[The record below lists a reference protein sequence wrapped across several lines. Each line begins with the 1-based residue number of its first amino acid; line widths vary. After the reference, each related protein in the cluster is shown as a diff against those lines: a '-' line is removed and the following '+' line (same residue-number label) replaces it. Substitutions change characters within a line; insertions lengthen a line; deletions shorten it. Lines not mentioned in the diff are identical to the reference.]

1 MVHRLF
7 GRRPRH
13 RNNGYEGAAF
23 GFGAVL
29 DATVDECEQR
39 MILAD
44 SNILARVPLGAAL
57 AHDNVA
63 GKTMLAA
70 KKLDAQALAG
80 RVAPVARRSAR
91 FFVCHL
97 GLLVLSMVELSFVTK
112 SSLNWRSRFGR
123 GRSVGF
129 RCLGLGRGFR
139 LPLALG
145 FCVLRRL
152 LAVGQNLGDADQREF
167 RPKASLSA

>member
-7 GRRPRH
+7 GRSLRH
-13 RNNGYEGAAF
+13 RNNGYASAYF
-23 GFGAVL
+23 WFGAVL

-80 RVAPVARRSAR
+80 RVAAAARRSAR
-91 FFVCHL
+91 PFVCHL
-97 GLLVLSMVELSFVTK
+97 GLLV
-112 SSLNWRSRFGR
+112 RSR
-123 GRSVGF
+123 V
-129 RCLGLGRGFR
+129 
-139 LPLALG
+139 
-145 FCVLRRL
+145 
-152 LAVGQNLGDADQREF
+152 
-167 RPKASLSA
+167 